1 MNKIGKTEIKTKNK
15 SHEFKI
21 KDKAIQETIT
31 TLLEDEELYVKLS
44 GEILYVEN
52 AELKTLSQYLKYKN
66 NLMEYK
72 DICKLVR
79 DVVYLEKRLEEKNR
93 CITYYN
99 LEDIVVINENLF
111 LFLNDSKL
119 SNIEE
124 SNLKITFPI
133 DKKEEFIYP
142 EIRNSESL
150 PIIVSYKASY
160 YSLGLLVLRLLLP
173 EKKDALVLYDT
184 IKELLYPTALYWFLL
199 SVLNIDSE
207 KRELIML

>member
-1 MNKIGKTEIKTKNK
+1 MNKIGNTEIKTKNK
-15 SHEFKI
+15 THEFKI
-21 KDKAIQETIT
+21 KDKAIQETVA
-31 TLLEDEELYVKLS
+31 TLLENEEIYVKQS

-52 AELKTLSQYLKYKN
+52 AGLKTMVQYLKYKKN
-66 NLMEYK
+66 FIEYK

-79 DVVYLEKRLEEKNR
+79 DIVYLEKRLEEKNK

-99 LEDIVVINENLF
+99 LQDIVVINENLF
-111 LFLNDSKL
+111 LFLNDTKL

-124 SNLKITFPI
+124 GNLKITFPI

-142 EIRNSESL
+142 EIRNSDSI

-173 EKKDALVLYDT
+173 EKKDAVVLYDK
-184 IKELLYPTALYWFLL
+184 INELLYPTALYWFLV
-199 SVLNIDSE
+199 SVLNMDSE